1 MPAKKTATKRKPQ
14 KLPYGGLGQDPA
26 LAKAVSAP
34 LSTKRGLGRVL
45 TAQQLKFVHELVAG
59 EGKVTKKEA
68 AIRAGIPEEKATY
81 TAALYLQSGAVL
93 KAIQD
98 FRAELSEKYGTNFE
112 RHMRDLQIIRDAAL
126 EAGNYGAAVQ
136 AEYRRGQA
144 LGSIYIER
152 KEIRH
157 GTIDSMSK
165 EEVMRKLQEIKS
177 MYRTGGQPIED
188 IQENT
193 LLIEEDNGHDTGS
206 EVIQE
211 TEGEPNTSEPN
222 ETGIEGEPG
231 DTGLFG
237 GFTFDEDVDN
247 VGAEGRKAWPL
258 GKP

>member
-14 KLPYGGLGQDPA
+14 KLPFGGLGQDPA

-34 LSTKRGLGRVL
+34 VSTKRGLGRVL

-98 FRAELSEKYGTNFE
+98 L
-112 RHMRDLQIIRDAAL
+112 
-126 EAGNYGAAVQ
+126 
-136 AEYRRGQA
+136 
-144 LGSIYIER
+144 
-152 KEIRH
+152 
-157 GTIDSMSK
+157 
-165 EEVMRKLQEIKS
+165 RKLQEIKS

-193 LLIEEDNGHDTGS
+193 LLIEEDDGHDTGS

-211 TEGEPNTSEPN
+211 TAGEPDTGESDTP
-222 ETGIEGEPG
+222 GIEGEPG

>member
-1 MPAKKTATKRKPQ
+1 MPAKKTAKKRPQ
-14 KLPYGGLGQDPA
+14 KLPFGALGQDPE

-34 LSTKRGLGRVL
+34 VSAKRGLGRVL

-81 TAALYLQSGAVL
+81 TAALYLQSGAVV

-98 FRAELSEKYGTNFE
+98 FRAELAEKYGTNFE
-112 RHMRDLQIIRDAAL
+112 RHMRDMQLIRDKAL

-177 MYRTGGQPIED
+177 MYRTGGQPVED
-188 IQENT
+188 IEEKP
-193 LLIEEDNGHDTGS
+193 LLIEEDHGHDTRS

-211 TEGEPNTSEPN
+211 GEGQSEASVSDAPGVAGG
-222 ETGIEGEPG
+222 TGDPG
-231 DTGLFG
+231 LPG
-237 GFTFDEDVDN
+237 GFAFDEDLGDVR
-247 VGAEGRKAWPL
+247 AEGREAWAFR
-258 GKP
+258 KS